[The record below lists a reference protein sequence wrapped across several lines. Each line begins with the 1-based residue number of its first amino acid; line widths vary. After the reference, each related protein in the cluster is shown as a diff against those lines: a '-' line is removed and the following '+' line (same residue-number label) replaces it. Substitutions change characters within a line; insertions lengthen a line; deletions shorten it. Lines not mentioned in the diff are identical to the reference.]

1 MDRLSGLLPFVR
13 SAELGGFA
21 AAGRDLDLSPSAV
34 GKAVARLEQDLHV
47 RLFQRSTRRM
57 QLTEEGRL
65 FYERC
70 KRILEDLDEAHDM
83 LSQTLREPRGRL
95 RVSAPLVSYHFL
107 LPVLPAFAARYPG
120 IELDMDFNDRIVDLI
135 GERVDVAIRSGD
147 LPDSRLTAR
156 PLGTFRLLL
165 CAAPDYLA
173 RHGAPQRPRDLERHR
188 AVRFRYPN
196 AGTLQAWPLALASG
210 ESEPRLT
217 AAFTCNNMEALL
229 GATIQGFG
237 IGCMPDFLARDALAA
252 GTLRTVLDAQV
263 RGAGRFQALWPSNR
277 NLSPKVRVFV
287 DFLGER
293 LFRDG
298 DRA

>member
-70 KRILEDLDEAHDM
+70 KRILEDLDDAHAM

-107 LPVLPAFAARYPG
+107 LPVLPAFAARYPH

-147 LPDSRLTAR
+147 LPDSRLAAR
-156 PLGTFRLLL
+156 TLGSFRLRLY
-165 CAAPDYLA
+165 AAPDYLA
-173 RHGAPQRPRDLERHR
+173 RHGTSQRARDLERHR

-196 AGTLQAWPLALASG
+196 AGTLQEWPLALA
-210 ESEPRLT
+210 
-217 AAFTCNNMEALL
+217 
-229 GATIQGFG
+229 
-237 IGCMPDFLARDALAA
+237 
-252 GTLRTVLDAQV
+252 AQV
-263 RGAGRFQALWPSNR
+263 NGAGRFQALWPSNR

-287 DFLGER
+287 DFLAER
-293 LFRDG
+293 LFRDSPP
-298 DRA
+298 

>member
-1 MDRLSGLLPFVR
+1 MDRLTGLMPFVR

-21 AAGRDLDLSPSAV
+21 AAARDLDLSPSAV
-34 GKAVARLEQDLHV
+34 GKAVAKLEKDLHV

-70 KRILEDLDEAHDM
+70 KRILEDLDDAHAM
-83 LSQTLREPRGRL
+83 LSQTLEVPRGRL
-95 RVSAPLVSYHFL
+95 HVSAPLVSYHFL

-147 LPDSRLTAR
+147 LPDSRLAAR
-156 PLGTFRLLL
+156 PLGKYRLQL
-165 CAAPDYLA
+165 CAAPSYLA
-173 RHGAPQRPRDLERHR
+173 RHGMPTRPRDLDQHR

-196 AGTLQAWPLALASG
+196 AGTLQEWPLALPAG
-210 ESEPRLT
+210 EAPPHIPT
-217 AAFTCNNMEALL
+217 AFTCNNMEALL
-229 GATIQGFG
+229 GATVSGFG
-237 IGCMPDFLARDALAA
+237 IGCMPDFL
-252 GTLRTVLDAQV
+252 V
-263 RGAGRFQALWPSNR
+263 RGAVANGSLQVVLADHVQGEGRFQALWPSNR

-287 DFLGER
+287 DFISER
-293 LFRDG
+293 LFQDG
-298 DRA
+298 H